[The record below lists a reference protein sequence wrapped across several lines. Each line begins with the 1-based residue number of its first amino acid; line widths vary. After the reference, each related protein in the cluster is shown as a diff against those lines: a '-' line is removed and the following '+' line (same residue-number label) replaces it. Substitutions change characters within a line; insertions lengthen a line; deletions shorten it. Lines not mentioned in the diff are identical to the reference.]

1 MQLRGLRKE
10 KHKIPVYP
18 IAKQNPKER
27 FLTLLNIV
35 KLWIF
40 TQQNYFV
47 EILKF

>member
-27 FLTLLNIV
+27 FLTLLNCGFSRSRIT
-35 KLWIF
+35 L
-40 TQQNYFV
+40 
-47 EILKF
+47 LKF